1 VQRRTKVAR
10 AATIIGVAMLA
21 AFLVGGVAVA
31 LRGFT
36 PAASGATNT
45 SPSAR
50 VLRDIEALG
59 RGGKRAHLAAWHKP
73 RVPHVHPAKAGPP
86 RVVTTTAAPT
96 VVTVPATASQD
107 NQDEQQPGQQ
117 SGSGDDQSGDG
128 TENEGDDDGHDD
140 GGSGGGDDGSDG

>member
-36 PAASGATNT
+36 PAASGAATT

-59 RGGKRAHLAAWHKP
+59 RGGKRAHLAAWHRP
-73 RVPHVHPAKAGPP
+73 RVPHPHPAQAAPP
-86 RVVTTTAAPT
+86 RVVTTTTAPT
-96 VVTVPATASQD
+96 VVTVPAGSAQD
-107 NQDEQQPGQQ
+107 TQDEQQTGQQ
-117 SGSGDDQSGDG
+117 SGSGDDQSGDDE
-128 TENEGDDDGHDD
+128 TEHEGDDDGHDD
-140 GGSGGGDDGSDG
+140 GGSGGDDGSDG